1 MESDSLIRNASPRS
15 LRHQDKN
22 VATRKQS
29 RNLREP
35 LSVTREVKK
44 EGSQE
49 KLAKEDKQSRKDYPQ
64 FVNPTNSASN
74 RNLGASPTRA
84 LDKDGTKKPASS
96 ERKEE
101 EDYPQWLNPFHS
113 ASNENLAPQP
123 RKAADNNETLA
134 PLSSKVPDKDGKELA
149 NRNVKEEMDYP
160 QWLNPFGSPSNE
172 NLAPQPNKP
181 PDKDDKELAS
191 RIVKEEMDYPQ
202 WLNPFGSPSSENLAP
217 QPSKASD
224 KDGKELANRNVKEEM
239 DYPQWLNPFGSPS
252 YEELAPPLIRTLH
265 KEEFARRFKE
275 EEDYPQPLNPFK
287 SPTNKEL
294 VPLCSTAH
302 DKCSKETPA
311 DMGDGHEIK
320 QSIGTENADRN
331 TKPKQRMKKR
341 PAFGPRVVIRKVKN
355 SNADLQEYIESR
367 KLTFEPIPFGN
378 VPLTRGSE
386 KNRKYIASL
395 SYATEFSIRN

>member
-15 LRHQDKN
+15 VRHQDKN

-29 RNLREP
+29 KNLREP
-35 LSVTREVKK
+35 LSVAHEVKK

-49 KLAKEDKQSRKDYPQ
+49 KLAKEDKQSKKDYPQ
-64 FVNPTNSASN
+64 FMNRTNSASN
-74 RNLGASPTRA
+74 RNLGAPPTRA
-84 LDKDGTKKPASS
+84 LDKDSKKKPASS

-123 RKAADNNETLA
+123 SKTADNNKTLAPQPSKAADNNETVA
-134 PLSSKVPDKDGKELA
+134 PLSSKVPDKDGKE
-149 NRNVKEEMDYP
+149 
-160 QWLNPFGSPSNE
+160 S
-172 NLAPQPNKP
+172 
-181 PDKDDKELAS
+181 AS

-202 WLNPFGSPSSENLAP
+202 WLNPFGSPSN
-217 QPSKASD
+217 
-224 KDGKELANRNVKEEM
+224 
-239 DYPQWLNPFGSPS
+239 
-252 YEELAPPLIRTLH
+252 EELAPPLIRTLH
-265 KEEFARRFKE
+265 KEEFSRIFKE

-294 VPLCSTAH
+294 VTLCSKAP
-302 DKCSKETPA
+302 DKRSKETPA
-311 DMGDGHEIK
+311 DMGNGHQIK
-320 QSIGTENADRN
+320 QSIGTEIADSN

-378 VPLTRGSE
+378 VPLTRGIE